1 MSSQRAPPKTMAKM
15 LLKAQKYMNAKD
27 VLAAIGEES
36 RPKGKESVREDQ
48 KGCKRKRNDHQ
59 TSFDGNKLKD
69 DKIPQMVKFT
79 PLVIPVD
86 KILVQIKDD
95 HHLKWPKPLHS
106 SPNVRDKRKYCCF
119 HKDHGHYIEDCRDLK
134 EQIEKF
140 DMERQVA
147 KVHKKERVQPI

>member
-1 MSSQRAPPKTMAKM
+1 MPSQRAPPKTMAKM

-48 KGCKRKRNDHQ
+48 KGCKRKRNDRQ
-59 TSFDGNKLKD
+59 TSFDGNKQRD

-95 HHLKWPKPLHS
+95 HHLKWPKPLHFS
-106 SPNVRDKRKYCCF
+106 SNVRDKRKYYCF
-119 HKDHGHYIEDCRDLK
+119 HKDHSHYIKDCRDLK
-134 EQIEKF
+134 EQIENF

-147 KVHKKERVQPI
+147 KVHKKGRVQPI